1 MVHHPSFLYHFL
13 HALYDFNADKAVG
26 KDKSEEY
33 AFGFQILFLVLNRFL
48 PLPFSPFTFPLA
60 VASCHQPVV
69 FGFEVLGA
77 DVLRAVRVLAEVSQE
92 VYRVTPHRA
101 VCDGVAVADTYLD

>member
-1 MVHHPSFLYHFL
+1 MERFCKNPIDPHAMVHHPSFLYHFL

-48 PLPFSPFTFPLA
+48 PVSYTHLELYKRQELRHPRAGQEERAHGL
-60 VASCHQPVV
+60 HD
-69 FGFEVLGA
+69 GEVHHP
-77 DVLRAVRVLAEVSQE
+77 R
-92 VYRVTPHRA
+92 
-101 VCDGVAVADTYLD
+101 